1 MSDSDSDRLKPSPY
15 FVPSGCDKVCKVQIF
30 KTVYCEKSCAMNGE
44 IQFSGSHAT
53 LRWSDNFCD
62 RVRWLLQTN
71 QLQINVAILSAW
83 CLKALCIY
91 QGGDV
96 GTTSKVD
103 SIHFY
108 KKLLE
113 GTRSQTTAIF
123 SLNCW
128 HHSTQASKLEFT
140 LWGRKASGL
149 LRFTVTSTNW
159 GHKEIRYFP
168 LTCTTLNVSWWET
181 WWRWWL

>member
-15 FVPSGCDKVCKVQIF
+15 FVPSGCDKVFKVQIF
-30 KTVYCEKSCAMNGE
+30 KIVYREKSRAMSGE

-53 LRWSDNFCD
+53 LRWSYNFCD
-62 RVRWLLQTN
+62 CDRWLLQTN
-71 QLQINVAILSAW
+71 QRQINVAVLLAC

-96 GTTSKVD
+96 GTASKVD

-123 SLNCW
+123 SLNCR
-128 HHSTQASKLEFT
+128 HHSTRASKLEFT

-149 LRFTVTSTNW
+149 LRFTVTCTNW
-159 GHKEIRYFP
+159 GHKEIKYSP